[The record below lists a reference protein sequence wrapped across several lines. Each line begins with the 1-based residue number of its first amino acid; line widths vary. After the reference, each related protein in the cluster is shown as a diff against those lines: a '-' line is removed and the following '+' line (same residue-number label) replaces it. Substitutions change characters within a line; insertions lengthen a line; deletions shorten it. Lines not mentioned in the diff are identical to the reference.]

1 MRLPSTVLAL
11 VIAAAM
17 PAEAGQSGT
26 AVDLWSPLI
35 DLPRADRG
43 KPAIFTPPPVVPRVS
58 DDCPRVMPCGV
69 CLLGTV
75 QRNGAVEVR
84 VPALQW

>member
-1 MRLPSTVLAL
+1 MRLPPTFLAVL
-11 VIAAAM
+11 IAAAM

-26 AVDLWSPLI
+26 AVDLWSPLA
-35 DLPRADRG
+35 DLPRADSG
-43 KPAIFTPPPVVPRVS
+43 KPAIFTPPVMPRVT

-69 CLLGTV
+69 HLLGTV